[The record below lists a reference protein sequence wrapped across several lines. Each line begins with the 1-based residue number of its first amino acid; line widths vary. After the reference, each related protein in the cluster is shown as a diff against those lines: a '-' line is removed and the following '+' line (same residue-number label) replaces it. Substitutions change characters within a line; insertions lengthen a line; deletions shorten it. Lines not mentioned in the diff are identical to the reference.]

1 MDLDPAIAML
11 KGSLSEL
18 KNFKVLGT
26 IDKVLLVMDKTS
38 DETYVVK
45 VRSKTM
51 VNFTI
56 IAYSLNRNNSHFNK
70 ALIWHR
76 RNCSLIYLIN
86 YLMRFFLKS
95 DVQVHVHMHCS
106 RGIFYCTS
114 VVFLCQT
121 LYF

>member
-56 IAYSLNRNNSHFNK
+56 IANSLNRNNSHFNK
-70 ALIWHR
+70 ALI
-76 RNCSLIYLIN
+76 
-86 YLMRFFLKS
+86 
-95 DVQVHVHMHCS
+95 
-106 RGIFYCTS
+106 
-114 VVFLCQT
+114 
-121 LYF
+121 

>member
-38 DETYVVK
+38 DETYVIK
-45 VRSKTM
+45 VRCKTM

-56 IAYSLNRNNSHFNK
+56 IAYSLNRNNSHFDTV
-70 ALIWHR
+70 LFDIEEIV
-76 RNCSLIYLIN
+76 LLYLIN
-86 YLMRFFLKS
+86 YLMRFSF
-95 DVQVHVHMHCS
+95 
-106 RGIFYCTS
+106 F
-114 VVFLCQT
+114 
-121 LYF
+121 

>member
-56 IAYSLNRNNSHFNK
+56 IAYNLNRNNSHFNK
-70 ALIWHR
+70 ALI
-76 RNCSLIYLIN
+76 
-86 YLMRFFLKS
+86 
-95 DVQVHVHMHCS
+95 
-106 RGIFYCTS
+106 
-114 VVFLCQT
+114 
-121 LYF
+121 

>member
-56 IAYSLNRNNSHFNK
+56 IAYSLNRNNSLFNK
-70 ALIWHR
+70 ALI
-76 RNCSLIYLIN
+76 
-86 YLMRFFLKS
+86 
-95 DVQVHVHMHCS
+95 
-106 RGIFYCTS
+106 
-114 VVFLCQT
+114 
-121 LYF
+121 

>member
-1 MDLDPAIAML
+1 MDLDPAIAMS

-26 IDKVLLVMDKTS
+26 IEKVLLVMDKTS

-70 ALIWHR
+70 ALI
-76 RNCSLIYLIN
+76 
-86 YLMRFFLKS
+86 
-95 DVQVHVHMHCS
+95 
-106 RGIFYCTS
+106 
-114 VVFLCQT
+114 
-121 LYF
+121 

>member
-51 VNFTI
+51 VNFAI

-70 ALIWHR
+70 ALI
-76 RNCSLIYLIN
+76 
-86 YLMRFFLKS
+86 
-95 DVQVHVHMHCS
+95 
-106 RGIFYCTS
+106 
-114 VVFLCQT
+114 
-121 LYF
+121 

>member
-56 IAYSLNRNNSHFNK
+56 IAYSLNRNNS
-70 ALIWHR
+70 L
-76 RNCSLIYLIN
+76 
-86 YLMRFFLKS
+86 
-95 DVQVHVHMHCS
+95 
-106 RGIFYCTS
+106 
-114 VVFLCQT
+114 
-121 LYF
+121 

>member
-56 IAYSLNRNNSHFNK
+56 IAYSLNRNNSHFYK
-70 ALIWHR
+70 ALI
-76 RNCSLIYLIN
+76 
-86 YLMRFFLKS
+86 
-95 DVQVHVHMHCS
+95 
-106 RGIFYCTS
+106 
-114 VVFLCQT
+114 
-121 LYF
+121 